1 MLEFGVAHAL
11 MKGIKRI
18 DLNMPMAS
26 NAAGAF
32 AEDAMLED
40 GFMPEDADRA
50 RRRAQRQD
58 MCDMV
63 EDMVELLGGC
73 Q

>member
-1 MLEFGVAHAL
+1 
-11 MKGIKRI
+11 
-18 DLNMPMAS
+18 
-26 NAAGAF
+26 
-32 AEDAMLED
+32 MLED

-58 MCDMV
+58 MRDMV

-73 Q
+73 R